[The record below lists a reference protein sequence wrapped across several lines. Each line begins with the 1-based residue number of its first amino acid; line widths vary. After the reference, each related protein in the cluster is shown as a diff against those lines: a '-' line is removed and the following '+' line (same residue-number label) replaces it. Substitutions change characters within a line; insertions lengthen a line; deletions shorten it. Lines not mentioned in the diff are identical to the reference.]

1 MLNFVET
8 PKQRNYTRELEE
20 TAIQF
25 HGHGGPFLVIGL
37 KMGLHALKTL
47 DAKGWF
53 NLTCRVYLNWAP
65 PDSCVIDGIQSSTG
79 CTMGKHNITV
89 EDGKGITA
97 EFTDRNTSVKI
108 KLRDDILARIRATLD
123 SEEKYNSLMKS
134 LVDADPMELFQV
146 ESYGF

>member
-1 MLNFVET
+1 MNFVET

-53 NLTCRVYLNWAP
+53 NLTCTVYLNWAP

-89 EDGKGITA
+89 EDGKDITA
-97 EFTDRNTSVKI
+97 EFTARNKSVKI
-108 KLRDDILARIRATLD
+108 KLRDDILAEIRATLD
-123 SEEKYNSLMKS
+123 SKEKYNSLMES

>member
-1 MLNFVET
+1 LNFVEN

-53 NLTCRVYLNWAP
+53 NLTCIVYLNWAP

>member
-1 MLNFVET
+1 MNFVEN

-53 NLTCRVYLNWAP
+53 NLTCTVYLNWAP

-89 EDGKGITA
+89 EDGEGIAA
-97 EFTDRNTSVKI
+97 EFTDRNKSVKI
-108 KLRDDILARIRATLD
+108 KLRDDVLAEIRATLG
-123 SEEKYNSLMKS
+123 SEEKYNSLMES
-134 LVDADPMELFQV
+134 LVDADSMELFQV

>member
-1 MLNFVET
+1 MNFVET

-47 DAKGWF
+47 DANGWF
-53 NLTCRVYLNWAP
+53 NLTCIVYLNWAP

-89 EDGKGITA
+89 EDGNGITA
-97 EFTDRNTSVKI
+97 EFTDRNKSVKI
-108 KLRDDILARIRATLD
+108 ILRDDILARIRATLD

-146 ESYGF
+146 ESLGF

>member
-1 MLNFVET
+1 MNFVET

-47 DAKGWF
+47 DANGWF
-53 NLTCRVYLNWAP
+53 NLTCIVYLNWAP
-65 PDSCVIDGIQSSTG
+65 PDSCVIDDIQSSTG

-89 EDGKGITA
+89 EDGNGITA
-97 EFTDRNTSVKI
+97 EFTDRNKSVKI
-108 KLRDDILARIRATLD
+108 ILRDDILARIRATLD

-146 ESYGF
+146 ESLGF

>member
-1 MLNFVET
+1 LNFVET

-53 NLTCRVYLNWAP
+53 NLTCIVYLNWAP

-123 SEEKYNSLMKS
+123 SEEKYNSLMSPWWMQIPWNYFK
-134 LVDADPMELFQV
+134 
-146 ESYGF
+146 